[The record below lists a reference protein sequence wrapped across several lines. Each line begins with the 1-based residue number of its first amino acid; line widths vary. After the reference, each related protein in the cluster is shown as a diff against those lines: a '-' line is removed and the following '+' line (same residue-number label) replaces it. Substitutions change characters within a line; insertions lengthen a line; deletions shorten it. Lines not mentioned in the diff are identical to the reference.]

1 MVHLDIYFVQRNPD
15 AANNGYYTCALEGA
29 LIQEKKVSV
38 TGNKKLRVILL
49 FLALLA
55 LPAAGGAMANE
66 KRIALS

>member
-1 MVHLDIYFVQRNPD
+1 VP
-15 AANNGYYTCALEGA
+15 
-29 LIQEKKVSV
+29 
-38 TGNKKLRVILL
+38 GNKKLRVILL